1 MDGPTYDQDQ
11 DQDQDLHGD
20 AEYDDQGGDDNN
32 DYDHASWQ
40 GNNDGGLQA
49 NEAVYEMPAD
59 SGAACAVED
68 ASAADM
74 LADCTDQAT
83 AVRLF
88 CTRWSRLRAQ
98 LDPLTAATRGIRLE
112 QAALRRD
119 LAAYMEGARTRRAVI
134 QCRGGDGDDNATIVV
149 RVDPM
154 RPTTSMKREVITA
167 AVYEHVTPDLVRAC
181 AEAAAAA
188 AEKRSAKVAKAKAV
202 AARKAARA
210 AAAAARPAKRRRRT
224 AKHDDDDD
232 GDDDKNNEAKNDA
245 GSANTP
251 MVDNN
256 PVATDDNTV
265 NAGDVGAIDDADG
278 TGDAHLGNTP
288 ALAEI
293 MGAAVV
299 EATRAAQRRATA
311 QQTSLTVGRYD
322 PDRDDESAMVD
333 MWDASPSS
341 TKGACEVSCPD
352 ARDVQVDGKSQEPVC
367 ALAAY
372 AWSTEDV
379 PVEVR
384 AWATRFVELA
394 DVASGLRDRMRPIE
408 VAIEALTLDLPPPP
422 SEPAPR
428 RTPAKGTARNRPSAR
443 AIEAAAKRERHEAFG
458 PMRDAVAR
466 HLAEVGADKRG
477 VPVRFPTSD
486 ALYRLRESVRTRAG
500 TLTRTDYVPLAAD
513 AAAAAM
519 AQVEIDPAVPIRPRP
534 PPISWRM
541 MNSATGSLMPSP
553 AGSTNTASAAPYA
566 RAPSRSSAWRLAAT
580 LSSRRPMRDFSFFL
594 CLFFYQSFAPYRFGM
609 STDRANLAASR
620 KKLCNRKKK
629 EKPIPFVSIPLSGLK
644 RQTQLRPRSHVVERL
659 CQ

>member
-1 MDGPTYDQDQ
+1 MDDPIYDQDQ
-11 DQDQDLHGD
+11 NHDLHGD
-20 AEYDDQGGDDNN
+20 GEYDDQGVDDNN
-32 DYDHASWQ
+32 GYDHASWQ
-40 GNNDGGLQA
+40 GNNDGGLQD
-49 NEAVYEMPAD
+49 NEAVYEMPND
-59 SGAACAVED
+59 GGAACSGED
-68 ASAADM
+68 GSEADM
-74 LADCTDQAT
+74 LTDCTDQAT

-119 LAAYMEGARTRRAVI
+119 LAAYMEGARIRRAVVK
-134 QCRGGDGDDNATIVV
+134 CGGDDNATIVV

-224 AKHDDDDD
+224 AKHE
-232 GDDDKNNEAKNDA
+232 DDDKDNETKDDA
-245 GSANTP
+245 TP
-251 MVDNN
+251 TKTSMVDIN
-256 PVATDDNTV
+256 PVATDENMV
-265 NAGDVGAIDDADG
+265 NASTTNDDDADG
-278 TGDAHLGNTP
+278 AGDAHLGNTP

-293 MGAAVV
+293 IGAAVV

-341 TKGACEVSCPD
+341 TKTCDLLCPD
-352 ARDVQVDGKSQEPVC
+352 AQSAQVNGKPEEPAC
-367 ALAAY
+367 TLATN

-384 AWATRFVELA
+384 AWAARFVELA

-422 SEPAPR
+422 PEPAPR

-486 ALYRLRESVRTRAG
+486 ALYRLRESVRTRTG
-500 TLTRTDYVPLAAD
+500 TLTRTDYAPLAAD

-519 AQVEIDPAVPIRPRP
+519 AQVEIDPAVPYSPEAAADLLEDDEFRNRLFDAVTGGIDQHRERGTIRTR
-534 PPISWRM
+534 
-541 MNSATGSLMPSP
+541 AVSLV
-553 AGSTNTASAAPYA
+553 
-566 RAPSRSSAWRLAAT
+566 RV
-580 LSSRRPMRDFSFFL
+580 
-594 CLFFYQSFAPYRFGM
+594 
-609 STDRANLAASR
+609 AASR
-620 KKLCNRKKK
+620 D
-629 EKPIPFVSIPLSGLK
+629 PVAPAPDA
-644 RQTQLRPRSHVVERL
+644 
-659 CQ
+659 